1 MATVKPNLS
10 IEMLSAERVTELWP
24 QLEPLFDKAA
34 KGNEI
39 AKDELDATDIYILAQ
54 TGMCVVFVGFESG
67 VPACVLAI
75 QFYMVGN
82 KKGADI
88 IALAGKNLMQFKMAY
103 WESIVEWLKT
113 NQVQFLDAYV
123 TDRWAKIY
131 KSKFGFNKSCSY
143 VRMTI

>member
-1 MATVKPNLS
+1 VATVKPNLS
-10 IEMLSAERVTELWP
+10 IETLSAERVTELWP

>member
-10 IEMLSAERVTELWP
+10 IETLSAERVTELWP